1 MIREAE
7 TELTAV
13 LLLEEWHCDGHMDEI
28 NNKTLTLLSFQ
39 QCTAQV
45 SKLV

>member
-1 MIREAE
+1 MRWEAE

-13 LLLEEWHCDGHMDEI
+13 LLLKEWQCDGHMDEI
-28 NNKTLTLLSFQ
+28 NKTLTLLNFQ